1 MTQPYD
7 ERAERKRYI
16 RCRQQIVFS
25 CVGAVLAVALV
36 VSALFYF
43 HVGGL
48 GITATSAVKPNY
60 GVRVPCSTKD
70 ANGKNQTYSNYANV
84 KVRVLNGTKF
94 VGFAKAVSTALSNR
108 QFKVTGWDNY
118 KGKKV
123 ERTTIYFGKNA
134 INEAYTLNTNF
145 TDAVMVMDDRDDKL
159 IDVVLGASFNDLDNK
174 DSLPSG
180 DTAIENFEGCVPVQ
194 SMGTLPKA
202 LDHEKVE

>member
-1 MTQPYD
+1 MTNARNASVTFAAASRSYSPVSA
-7 ERAERKRYI
+7 RL
-16 RCRQQIVFS
+16 
-25 CVGAVLAVALV
+25 LAVALV

-123 ERTTIYFGKNA
+123 ERTTIYFGKN
-134 INEAYTLNTNF
+134 
-145 TDAVMVMDDRDDKL
+145 R
-159 IDVVLGASFNDLDNK
+159 
-174 DSLPSG
+174 PS
-180 DTAIENFEGCVPVQ
+180 TRR
-194 SMGTLPKA
+194 TR
-202 LDHEKVE
+202 

>member
-1 MTQPYD
+1 M
-7 ERAERKRYI
+7 
-16 RCRQQIVFS
+16 
-25 CVGAVLAVALV
+25 
-36 VSALFYF
+36 
-43 HVGGL
+43 
-48 GITATSAVKPNY
+48 
-60 GVRVPCSTKD
+60 
-70 ANGKNQTYSNYANV
+70 
-84 KVRVLNGTKF
+84 
-94 VGFAKAVSTALSNR
+94 SNR

-159 IDVVLGASFNDLDNK
+159 IDVVLGASFNDLANK

>member
-1 MTQPYD
+1 MTNARNASVTFAAASRSYSP
-7 ERAERKRYI
+7 
-16 RCRQQIVFS
+16 
-25 CVGAVLAVALV
+25 
-36 VSALFYF
+36 VSARCLPSPWSCRRCSISTS
-43 HVGGL
+43 GGL
-48 GITATSAVKPNY
+48 GITATSEVKPNY

-159 IDVVLGASFNDLDNK
+159 IDVVLGARSTICQQGQPAERRHRHRKLR
-174 DSLPSG
+174 G
-180 DTAIENFEGCVPVQ
+180 MRARPVNGHLAQ
-194 SMGTLPKA
+194 GPRS
-202 LDHEKVE
+202 

>member
-16 RCRQQIVFS
+16 RRRQQIVFS

-108 QFKVTGWDNY
+108 QFKVTGWDKY
-118 KGKKV
+118 K
-123 ERTTIYFGKNA
+123 GKNA

-159 IDVVLGASFNDLDNK
+159 IDVVLGASFNDLANK

-194 SMGTLPKA
+194 SMGTLPKS

>member
-16 RCRQQIVFS
+16 RRRQQIVFS

-84 KVRVLNGTKF
+84 KVRVLNGTNSS
-94 VGFAKAVSTALSNR
+94 ASRRPSAPRCRTASSR
-108 QFKVTGWDNY
+108 SPAG
-118 KGKKV
+118 
-123 ERTTIYFGKNA
+123 TITRARRSSAPQSISARRHQRGVHA
-134 INEAYTLNTNF
+134 EHELHG
-145 TDAVMVMDDRDDKL
+145 R
-159 IDVVLGASFNDLDNK
+159 
-174 DSLPSG
+174 G
-180 DTAIENFEGCVPVQ
+180 DGD
-194 SMGTLPKA
+194 G
-202 LDHEKVE
+202 

>member
-1 MTQPYD
+1 
-7 ERAERKRYI
+7 
-16 RCRQQIVFS
+16 
-25 CVGAVLAVALV
+25 
-36 VSALFYF
+36 
-43 HVGGL
+43 VGGL

-159 IDVVLGASFNDLDNK
+159 IDVVLGASFNDLANK

>member
-1 MTQPYD
+1 M
-7 ERAERKRYI
+7 R
-16 RCRQQIVFS
+16 
-25 CVGAVLAVALV
+25 G
-36 VSALFYF
+36 
-43 HVGGL
+43 
-48 GITATSAVKPNY
+48 
-60 GVRVPCSTKD
+60 
-70 ANGKNQTYSNYANV
+70 
-84 KVRVLNGTKF
+84 LNGTKF

-159 IDVVLGASFNDLDNK
+159 IDVVLGASFNDLANK

>member
-1 MTQPYD
+1 M
-7 ERAERKRYI
+7 
-16 RCRQQIVFS
+16 
-25 CVGAVLAVALV
+25 
-36 VSALFYF
+36 
-43 HVGGL
+43 
-48 GITATSAVKPNY
+48 
-60 GVRVPCSTKD
+60 RVPCSTKD

-159 IDVVLGASFNDLDNK
+159 IDVVLGASFNDLAQQGQPAERRHRHRK
-174 DSLPSG
+174 LRG
-180 DTAIENFEGCVPVQ
+180 MRARPVNGHLAQ
-194 SMGTLPKA
+194 GPRS
-202 LDHEKVE
+202 

>member
-16 RCRQQIVFS
+16 RRRQQIVFS

-123 ERTTIYFGKNA
+123 ERNLFRQERHQRGVHA
-134 INEAYTLNTNF
+134 EHELHG
-145 TDAVMVMDDRDDKL
+145 R
-159 IDVVLGASFNDLDNK
+159 
-174 DSLPSG
+174 G
-180 DTAIENFEGCVPVQ
+180 DGD
-194 SMGTLPKA
+194 G
-202 LDHEKVE
+202 